1 MKLIG
6 PWFSGYTRRVGVTLN
21 LLGIPFEHLP
31 YHAYEQQDLIR
42 PFSPMV
48 KVPALVLDDGTILYD
63 SGSIIEY
70 LHEEVG
76 PERALLAPSGVD
88 RRDALQF
95 IGIASAIYGK
105 LSNIFDESLRPPEHQ
120 IASIVESY
128 RQQALA
134 GFQMIESRAGSGWL
148 VGDALSQADVMVAI
162 SYQTASFAVMP
173 DVVHPVAFPR
183 LARLAARAMEL
194 DEFASTFPFRQQ

>member
-6 PWFSGYTRRVGVTLN
+6 PWFSGYTRRVGITLK

-31 YHAYEQQDLIR
+31 YHAYEQKDLIR

-48 KVPALVLDDGTILYD
+48 KVPALVLDEGEILYD
-63 SGSIIEY
+63 SASIIDY

-76 PERALLAPSGVD
+76 PARALLATSGAR

-105 LSNIFDESLRPPEHQ
+105 LSDIYDESIRPPERQ
-120 IASIVESY
+120 IASITESL
-128 RQQALA
+128 REQALS
-134 GFQMIESRAGSGWL
+134 GFTMLESRAGDGWL
-148 VGDALSQADVMVAI
+148 IGDALSQADVLVVI
-162 SYQTASFAVMP
+162 TYQSASLAMMP
-173 DVVHPVAFPR
+173 DVVNQVAFPK
-183 LARLAARAMEL
+183 LAQLAARAMEL
-194 DEFASTFPFRQQ
+194 EAFSSTLPFKQT

>member
-6 PWFSGYTRRVGVTLN
+6 PWFSGYTRRVGITLK

-31 YHAYEQQDLIR
+31 YHAYEQQELIR

-48 KVPALVLDDGTILYD
+48 KVPALALDDGTVLYD
-63 SGSIIEY
+63 SASIIEY

-76 PERALLAPSGVD
+76 SERALLAPSGLN

-105 LSNIFDESLRPPEHQ
+105 LSDMYDESIRPPERQ
-120 IASIVESY
+120 IATIVESL

-134 GFQMIESRAGSGWL
+134 GFQMLESRAGTGWL
-148 VGDALSQADVMVAI
+148 VGDALSQADVMVVIAWQ
-162 SYQTASFAVMP
+162 SASLAFMP
-173 DVVHPVAFPR
+173 DVVHPARFPK
-183 LARLAARAMEL
+183 LARLAARAMEM
-194 DEFASTFPFRQQ
+194 DEFASTLPFKQ

>member
-6 PWFSGYTRRVGVTLN
+6 PWFSGYTRRVGITLK
-21 LLGIPFEHLP
+21 LLGISFEHLP
-31 YHAYEQQDLIR
+31 YHAYEQQELIR

-48 KVPALVLDDGTILYD
+48 KVPALVLDDGTVLYD
-63 SGSIIEY
+63 SASIIEY

-76 PERALLAPSGVD
+76 SERALLAPYGAD

-105 LSNIFDESLRPPEHQ
+105 LSDIYDESIRPPEHQ
-120 IASIVESY
+120 IASLVEAL
-128 RQQALA
+128 REQALA
-134 GFQMIESRAGSGWL
+134 GFQMLESRAGSGWL
-148 VGDALSQADVMVAI
+148 VGGALSQADVMVVI
-162 SYQTASFAVMP
+162 TWQSASLAFMR
-173 DVVHPVAFPR
+173 DVIHPGAFPK

-194 DEFASTFPFRQQ
+194 NAFSDTLPFK